1 MFIDMFVDIS
11 MFMYMFRDICMI
23 HLHIHVNPYVY
34 VYVDVNVHV
43 PKVVALQHFEGS
55 NQWVENRLRS
65 HHPIM
70 TEANTHF
77 QLLKNNGLNVSVDK
91 ILQKVGLLTDSL
103 EIRLAPVD
111 GSTLQCTV
119 QSVQMLFCN
128 VISQSRYNFLVLPH
142 LLAHILSLIYLI
154 L

>member
-1 MFIDMFVDIS
+1 MFVDMS

-23 HLHIHVNPYVY
+23 YLHIHVNPYVY
-34 VYVDVNVHV
+34 VYVDVNVHA
-43 PKVVALQHFEGS
+43 PKVGALQHFEGS

-77 QLLKNNGLNVSVDK
+77 QLLKKQRVEFLGGIDK
-91 ILQKVGLLTDSL
+91 ILQKVGLHTDSL
-103 EIRLAPVD
+103 EIRLAPAD

-128 VISQSRYNFLVLPH
+128 VISQSRYNFEVLPH